1 MGGLVK
7 RQKTTGEVLHNLNS
21 RFAPGEPLQEM
32 VQLQK
37 EFQIFSSK
45 YSLQQAHRLLN
56 VGPSDHSER
65 PGVYRAL
72 DRLRLVPSDMDG
84 VNGHDR
90 IVRARQENLESS
102 SPLPMF
108 TKTHKGSEDKR
119 VIVTRGKP
127 IPHEDQEY
135 LIIST
140 PTIPSKAV
148 PLPGGRAAGPKQPA
162 SPKRAARKKG
172 SS

>member
-1 MGGLVK
+1 MGNFVK
-7 RQKTTGEVLHNLNS
+7 RPQTTGEVMYKLNE

-32 VQLQK
+32 IELQK

-56 VGPSDHSER
+56 VGPSDRSER
-65 PGVYRAL
+65 SGVYRAL
-72 DRLRLVPSDMDG
+72 ERLKQVPSDIDG

-90 IVRARQENLESS
+90 IIRARQENLESS
-102 SPLPMF
+102 APLPMF

-119 VIVTRGKP
+119 VVVTRGRP

-140 PTIPSKAV
+140 PTIPSKPV
-148 PLPGGRAAGPKQPA
+148 PTPGARSAG
-162 SPKRAARKKG
+162 PKRAARKKART
-172 SS
+172 

>member
-1 MGGLVK
+1 MGNFVK
-7 RQKTTGEVLHNLNS
+7 RPQTTGEVMYKLNK
-21 RFAPGEPLQEM
+21 RFAPGEPLKEM
-32 VQLQK
+32 IELQK

-56 VGPSDHSER
+56 VGPDDLSDR
-65 PGVYRAL
+65 AGVYQAL
-72 DRLRLVPSDMDG
+72 ERLKQVPSDIDG

-90 IVRARQENLESS
+90 IIRARQENLESS
-102 SPLPMF
+102 APLPMF
-108 TKTHKGSEDKR
+108 TKTHKGTEDRR
-119 VIVTRGKP
+119 VVVTRGKP

-140 PTIPSKAV
+140 PTVASKAV
-148 PLPGGRAAGPKQPA
+148 PTPGGRSAGAKRPA

-172 SS
+172 GS